1 MVWWLRPQGSTAGGA
16 GSIPGQGTK
25 ILQPH
30 AVWPKNIT
38 GRFQVRCVT
47 IFDPISSNPSK
58 TFYPGVCIYD
68 FKAYVH
74 TLTVHVNIHKK
85 SSILM
90 VFQLYKQEH
99 SQYPCYIVL
108 GALHF
113 PFLILISISFIKA
126 EVFVS
131 FVHCYI
137 SRAKDS
143 VWTWMVLN
151 CWLKEQMQHRFRF
164 VIYENINL
172 HMFIWCLG
180 LRY

>member
-1 MVWWLRPQGSTAGGA
+1 MVWWLRLQGSTAGGA
-16 GSIPGQGTK
+16 VSIPGQGTK
-25 ILQPH
+25 ILQSH
-30 AVWPKNIT
+30 AAWPKNIT
-38 GRFQVRCVT
+38 GRFEVCCVT
-47 IFDPISSNPSK
+47 VFDPISSNASK

-68 FKAYVH
+68 FQACVH

-108 GALHF
+108 GALYF
-113 PFLILISISFIKA
+113 PSLIPTSISLIKA

-131 FVHCYI
+131 SVHCYI

-151 CWLKEQMQHRFRF
+151 LLNERTNATKIQICD
-164 VIYENINL
+164 I
-172 HMFIWCLG
+172 
-180 LRY
+180 

>member
-151 CWLKEQMQHRFRF
+151 C
-164 VIYENINL
+164 
-172 HMFIWCLG
+172 
-180 LRY
+180 